1 MAPQDRIKKKRKK
14 EEKKEERE
22 KGKRKKEENQVP
34 LSSPFPAIPSLVP
47 LLKRTKNMK
56 ERKNSAAAFEQA
68 KQIIPGGVNSP
79 VRALKSVGTTPLF
92 VRDAKGPYIY
102 DIDDNKF
109 IDFCMSWGV
118 FILGHNND
126 KVSKAASDAIFH

>member
-1 MAPQDRIKKKRKK
+1 MASRNRIKKREKEE
-14 EEKKEERE
+14 EEKKEEEEER
-22 KGKRKKEENQVP
+22 KRKKKKKESSRTKSPSRPRSQRFHRWSP
-34 LSSPFPAIPSLVP
+34 LLVP

-92 VRDAKGPYIY
+92 VRDAKGPS
-102 DIDDNKF
+102 F
-109 IDFCMSWGV
+109 PF
-118 FILGHNND
+118 F
-126 KVSKAASDAIFH
+126 

>member
-1 MAPQDRIKKKRKK
+1 MNERIK
-14 EEKKEERE
+14 
-22 KGKRKKEENQVP
+22 
-34 LSSPFPAIPSLVP
+34 
-47 LLKRTKNMK
+47 
-56 ERKNSAAAFEQA
+56 SAAAFEQA

-126 KVSKAASDAIFH
+126 KVSQAASDAIFHGSSFGIPTLAETTLAEKVR

>member
-1 MAPQDRIKKKRKK
+1 MNERIK
-14 EEKKEERE
+14 
-22 KGKRKKEENQVP
+22 
-34 LSSPFPAIPSLVP
+34 
-47 LLKRTKNMK
+47 
-56 ERKNSAAAFEQA
+56 SAAAFEEA

-109 IDFCMSWGV
+109 TVCHGAYSSWG
-118 FILGHNND
+118 I
-126 KVSKAASDAIFH
+126 IMIR